1 MSKIELSA
9 VVAEAYAGQRLDQ
22 VLAQLFPEH
31 SRSRLQAWLKAE
43 QIEVDGKVW
52 RAKDKVIGGERIVVK
67 AEVVADTQW
76 QAQDLPLEVIYEDEA
91 ILIINKPAGLVV
103 HPAAGN
109 IKDTL
114 LNALL
119 NHAPQ
124 LAEVPRAGIVHRLDK
139 DTTGLLVI
147 AKTLPAHTALVE
159 QLQARTVKREYE
171 AIAFGLMLAGGT
183 VRTQMG
189 RHPGDRKKMA
199 VLQEG
204 LGKEAITHFRVLER
218 YRFHTRMSVQLETG
232 RTHQIRVHF
241 AHLKFPLVGDG
252 VYGKR
257 LVIPKGASPELVEA
271 LREFKRQ
278 ALHARRL
285 TLVHP
290 LSGKTMQWQARPPAD
305 YQYLIKLLRE
315 DARVTVD
322 DTDDEDDFGIYV
334 SEDR

>member
-103 HPAAGN
+103 HPGAGN

-204 LGKEAITHFRVLER
+204 LGKESITHFRVLER